1 MSVAPLVAY
10 PNAEQVMN
18 RARAFVND
26 AFRGGAGRILTDTN
40 PFTVQFLNSALEFLQ
55 DRIRNRGVITLE
67 YDNVILTPITPSPNP
82 NPGIQQMIAYE
93 GFYDGV
99 AWHKTPV
106 LPANCVS
113 VLEVFERQTNSGL
126 PFQPM
131 RQLRPMPDRFPG
143 PWLCNWEYRQDA
155 IVIIGS
161 TVIEDLRIRFQ
172 AQLGQIAPATNE
184 NPLSNVSIGILCSVN
199 ALAHIVAYEYAR
211 ALGAPAAQMMQA
223 DAETQIKLLTN
234 RYTRQNQHTK
244 YRRRAFGSQNIGRV
258 NLPW

>member
-1 MSVAPLVAY
+1 MPVAPLIPY

-26 AFRGGAGRILTDTN
+26 AFQGGAGRILTDKN

-67 YDNVILTPITPSPNP
+67 YDNVILTPITPPP
-82 NPGIQQMIAYE
+82 VLQPGIQQQVAYN
-93 GFYDGV
+93 GFFNGV
-99 AWHKTPV
+99 SWVPQPA

-113 VLEVFERQTNSGL
+113 VLEVWERQTGSGL

-131 RQLRPMPDRFPG
+131 KQLRPLPDRYQG
-143 PWLCNWEYRQDA
+143 PWLVNWEYRQDR
-155 IVIIGS
+155 IILLGS
-161 TVIEDLRIRFQ
+161 TVSEDLRIRFQ
-172 AQLGQIAPATNE
+172 AQLGEIAPATAK

-199 ALAHIVAYEYAR
+199 ALATLVAYTYAR
-211 ALGAPAAQMMQA
+211 ALGAPAAQTMQQ
-223 DAETQIKLLTN
+223 DAEVLVRLITN
-234 RYTRQNQHTK
+234 RYTRQNQHVQ
-244 YRRRAFGSQNIGRV
+244 YRRRGFGNRNIGRV